1 MRFGGRK
8 TPKEKKEGR
17 QRQQRVISCSSASD
31 SNDGSGR
38 CFSDDK
44 FSGCRIEVREGVP
57 QYFLN
62 LPFHFGFRRRPQAH
76 CLACDLEAIVREL
89 WAHFVSSGCC
99 CCCRIY
105 HSCRAGEDHQ
115 KIDLDQRSRSIKMI
129 LKIKIKDHL
138 CDLAG
143 RSRSFMGSCQIK
155 IKIMIFLY
163 TMILI

>member
-44 FSGCRIEVREGVP
+44 FSGCRIEIREGVP

-99 CCCRIY
+99 CRIY
-105 HSCRAGEDHQ
+105 HSWH
-115 KIDLDQRSRSIKMI
+115 KP
-129 LKIKIKDHL
+129 
-138 CDLAG
+138 
-143 RSRSFMGSCQIK
+143 SCVDSVKFGYNLQLRIRGFK
-155 IKIMIFLY
+155 QC
-163 TMILI
+163 T

>member
-44 FSGCRIEVREGVP
+44 FSGCRIEIREGVP
-57 QYFLN
+57 QYILN

-76 CLACDLEAIVREL
+76 C
-89 WAHFVSSGCC
+89 HVS
-99 CCCRIY
+99 RVIWKR
-105 HSCRAGEDHQ
+105 SCVNCGHILFPPAAAAAVESTIHGTNLLVLLRRFSEIRLQLTTTDSRVQAMHLNKG
-115 KIDLDQRSRSIKMI
+115 KIF
-129 LKIKIKDHL
+129 H
-138 CDLAG
+138 
-143 RSRSFMGSCQIK
+143 
-155 IKIMIFLY
+155 
-163 TMILI
+163 